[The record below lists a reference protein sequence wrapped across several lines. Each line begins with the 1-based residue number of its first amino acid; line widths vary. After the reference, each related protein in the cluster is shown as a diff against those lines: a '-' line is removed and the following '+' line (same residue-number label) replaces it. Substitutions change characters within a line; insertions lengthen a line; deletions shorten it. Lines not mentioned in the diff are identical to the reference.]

1 MRYLEIPWDPLRSHR
16 VSWDPYRFARS
27 NEISCDPWDLLNVK
41 SAPLAHHIG
50 LIWTFHIF
58 IAWLR
63 PSSLMLP
70 HITTRAISTRMVAG
84 MWWFFTLIMIS
95 SYTANLA
102 GLLIRKRKSWSNSHD
117 QPSWRHQR
125 CLRQWTLLKTLPS
138 RPRSNT
144 APSAA
149 DPQTHFLGWVSLIRV
164 GWRLQNGWIFRKVP
178 NGLWPLP
185 HFRKIILQFFFQF
198 PIQKAPFK
206 GPKPAM

>member
-1 MRYLEIPWDPLRSHR
+1 MRLWDLLRSYEVLWDPMRYLEIPWDPLRSHM
-16 VSWDPYRFARS
+16 VSWDPNRFARS

-41 SAPLAHHIG
+41 SAPLAHHMG
-50 LIWTFHIF
+50 PIWTFHIF

-102 GLLIRKRKSWSNSHD
+102 GLLIKKRKMWSNSHD

-125 CLRQWTLLKTLPS
+125 CLRRWTQLKTLPS
-138 RPRSNT
+138 RLRSST

-149 DPQTHFLGWVSLIRV
+149 DPQTHFLGWVSL
-164 GWRLQNGWIFRKVP
+164 L
-178 NGLWPLP
+178 
-185 HFRKIILQFFFQF
+185 
-198 PIQKAPFK
+198 
-206 GPKPAM
+206 